1 MQAAKESRAAERAA
15 AQADE
20 RAEREAAH
28 AAGPVAAK
36 KERRRS
42 ENLDPEIDA

>member
-1 MQAAKESRAAERAA
+1 MQAEKSEKAAERAA
-15 AQADE
+15 AEADE
-20 RAEREAAH
+20 RAERDAAH

-42 ENLDPEIDA
+42 ENLDADIDV

>member
-1 MQAAKESRAAERAA
+1 VAEEQAER
-15 AQADE
+15 D
-20 RAEREAAH
+20 AAH

-42 ENLDPEIDA
+42 ENLDDDIDV